1 MTNFPTAAIIL
12 HRHPLSGHS
21 HRAELFLSLLGLPY
35 TLVDV
40 DVLTAQHKTPA
51 FLDKNLFGQLPV
63 LQDGDDV
70 VADSNAILVYL
81 ALKYDDGRWLPR
93 DPFGFAQVQRWL
105 SVAAGQLAFGP
116 AAARLIAIFGAPFQ
130 PEEVKGR
137 AKALFTVMQKHLS
150 GREFLVGSGAT
161 IADLALYAYVD
172 RAPEGG
178 VSLDD
183 FPELRRWL
191 LRIEALHG
199 FVPMTKVPQKRAD

>member
-93 DPFGFAQVQRWL
+93 DPFGR
-105 SVAAGQLAFGP
+105 
-116 AAARLIAIFGAPFQ
+116 AARFWPRRCPLDCDLRRAVSARGGEGSCKGAFHCH
-130 PEEVKGR
+130 
-137 AKALFTVMQKHLS
+137 AKASVRARVPRRV
-150 GREFLVGSGAT
+150 GRHH
-161 IADLALYAYVD
+161 
-172 RAPEGG
+172 R
-178 VSLDD
+178 
-183 FPELRRWL
+183 
-191 LRIEALHG
+191 
-199 FVPMTKVPQKRAD
+199 